1 MPYALFRFSHSLYR
15 LFFLIR
21 CHFACKDA
29 PLHLYIR
36 RSVSRSVGN
45 QMPVQK
51 SELPQQL
58 HQKGNHHVYEEKSE
72 LINKMNGMMNNHE

>member
-1 MPYALFRFSHSLYR
+1 M
-15 LFFLIR
+15 LFFVFRTASIVFFSLIR
-21 CHFACKDA
+21 CHCAFKDA

-36 RSVSRSVGN
+36 RSVSRYVGN
-45 QMPVQK
+45 KVPVQK

-72 LINKMNGMMNNHE
+72 LINKMSGMMNNHE